1 MAKNA
6 INDQIDTGV
15 ECHQKI
21 RSIVKGIYIEI
32 EIYMYKYLV

>member
-6 INDQIDTGV
+6 IDYQIDTGV

-32 EIYMYKYLV
+32 EIYM